1 MECNSTA
8 PDTSVS
14 VLTNLS
20 ASPKKPAVCSEGL
33 LLSWKHFA
41 GTQQQKPTVC
51 FTIITEADGRFVSS
65 GYRPVSSGYRPV
77 IVRLSSGY
85 RPVIVR
91 LSSGYRPVLSGIV
104 RLSSGIVR
112 YRPVLSGIVRLS
124 SGIVRYRPVI
134 VRLSSGYHPVS
145 SGYRPVSSGCRK
157 VFPIADVQMS
167 GSNRTNTP
175 CRCRLTRGV
184 PFFRFFLS
192 GRKDCR
198 LRT

>member
-65 GYRPVSSGYRPV
+65 GYRPVLSGIVRLSSGYRPV
-77 IVRLSSGY
+77 SSGIVRLSSGY

-91 LSSGYRPVLSGIV
+91 IV

-112 YRPVLSGIVRLS
+112 YRPV
-124 SGIVRYRPVI
+124 
-134 VRLSSGYHPVS
+134 SSGYHPVS
-145 SGYRPVSSGCRK
+145 SGYHPVSSGYHP
-157 VFPIADVQMS
+157 VLS
-167 GSNRTNTP
+167 GYRPAVGRCFLSLT
-175 CRCRLTRGV
+175 CRCQAAIERTPPVGV
-184 PFFRFFLS
+184 
-192 GRKDCR
+192 G
-198 LRT
+198 

>member
-91 LSSGYRPVLSGIV
+91 YCPVSSGYHPVSSGIVRYCPVSSGYRPVLSGIV
-104 RLSSGIVR
+104 RLSSG
-112 YRPVLSGIVRLS
+112 YRPVI
-124 SGIVRYRPVI
+124 IRYRPVI
-134 VRLSSGYHPVS
+134 VR
-145 SGYRPVSSGCRK
+145 YRPAVGRCFLSL
-157 VFPIADVQMS
+157 
-167 GSNRTNTP
+167 T
-175 CRCRLTRGV
+175 CRCQAAIERTPPVGV
-184 PFFRFFLS
+184 
-192 GRKDCR
+192 G
-198 LRT
+198 